1 MYLVIKCF
9 FSQTIE
15 EIVGVL
21 TRISPRINEDFALI
35 KLALNKLDFIELMI
49 DRSWDFEL
57 TLR

>member
-1 MYLVIKCF
+1 MYPVIKCF

-15 EIVGVL
+15 EIVGVV
-21 TRISPRINEDFALI
+21 TRISPRINEDFVLI
-35 KLALNKLDFIELMI
+35 KFALNKLHFIELMI

>member
-1 MYLVIKCF
+1 VFF

-15 EIVGVL
+15 EIVGVV
-21 TRISPRINEDFALI
+21 TRISPRINEDFVLI
-35 KLALNKLDFIELMI
+35 KFALNKLHFIELMI

>member
-15 EIVGVL
+15 EIVGVV

-35 KLALNKLDFIELMI
+35 KFALNKLHFIELMI